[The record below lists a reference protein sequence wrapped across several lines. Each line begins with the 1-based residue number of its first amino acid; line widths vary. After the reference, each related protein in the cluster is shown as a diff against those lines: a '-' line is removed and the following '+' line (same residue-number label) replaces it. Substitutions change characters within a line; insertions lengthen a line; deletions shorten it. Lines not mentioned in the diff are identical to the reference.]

1 MGFYLKYT
9 VMCGLCEEYLH
20 AAYAFCKTT
29 QRDLRERVKIDRLPL
44 QMEFS
49 LFFFPF
55 SSLCF
60 CQVTWISEC

>member
-44 QMEFS
+44 QMELS
-49 LFFFPF
+49 LFFFSLF
-55 SSLCF
+55 VFMLLSSHVDF
-60 CQVTWISEC
+60 